1 MLLFLAVAK
10 TTRARKSHAH
20 RLPDFLHHTPLQVPR
35 AVATSFVA
43 ACGGR
48 ERRGGEDT
56 SRSGRGLAAPCT
68 PAFSLALPDVAT
80 ALPTESF
87 CLTEPKHNVI
97 ILLKFYTVGSYLSR
111 GRFFQIDVP
120 LQGRC

>member
-35 AVATSFVA
+35 AVATSCVA

-48 ERRGGEDT
+48 ERGGGEDT

-68 PAFSLALPDVAT
+68 PAFSLAISTLQR
-80 ALPTESF
+80 SWN
-87 CLTEPKHNVI
+87 K
-97 ILLKFYTVGSYLSR
+97 SR
-111 GRFFQIDVP
+111 AVCCSCCYHCTRRAQP
-120 LQGRC
+120 